1 MIRKMTAPPGMTPY
15 GLVGFKVLVET
26 PGDQAELTVYFSE
39 EAPPGSVW
47 YKYDSVQKIWIDFS
61 DYAVLSPSRMSLTL
75 YLQDGGPGDAD
86 GIANGIIV
94 DPSGLVSPSSLDTS
108 APEDYSSDSSGSSS
122 CFINSLREISGNG
135 IELTD
140 YWVIVACFFLIFAGI
155 ACIRQSTT
163 DRINKD

>member
-1 MIRKMTAPPGMTPY
+1 
-15 GLVGFKVLVET
+15 
-26 PGDQAELTVYFSE
+26 
-39 EAPPGSVW
+39 
-47 YKYDSVQKIWIDFS
+47 
-61 DYAVLSPSRMSLTL
+61 MSLTL

-94 DPSGLVSPSSLDTS
+94 DPSGLVSPSPSSLDTS
-108 APEDYSSDSSGSSS
+108 APEDSSDSSGSSGS
-122 CFINSLREISGNG
+122 SGCFINSLREISGNG